1 MLSRAMSSV
10 SGITSGTQQTLTP
23 RGEGSMRDMAASW
36 LGANSPEGACPQLSL
51 KQRIIGWAVCWGLG
65 IILELGSFGRLV
77 RAAFGGSAAAA
88 RFAGTY
94 SAGNVLALLGTCFLV
109 GPREQ
114 LDSMTSEHRMW
125 PSLAFVGSV
134 VLTLIV
140 ACGHKEYHGKT
151 FLVLLLVII
160 QWAALIWY
168 TLSWFPRVQQVLS
181 TCLPSWICPFRS

>member
-1 MLSRAMSSV
+1 MTSMSGMSS
-10 SGITSGTQQTLTP
+10 GTPQSVTP
-23 RGEGSMRDMAASW
+23 QGEGSMRDMAASW
-36 LGANSPEGACPQLSL
+36 LGASGPQGACPQLTF

-65 IILELGSFGRLV
+65 IILELGSFGRMV

-114 LDSMTSEHRMW
+114 LDSMMLEHRIW
-125 PSLAFVGSV
+125 PSLAFVGSL

-140 ACGHKEYHGKT
+140 ACGHATYHGKT
-151 FLVLLLVII
+151 LLLLLLVMV

-168 TLSWFPRVQQVLS
+168 TLSWFPRVQQALF
-181 TCLPSWICPFRS
+181 TCLPAWICPFGR